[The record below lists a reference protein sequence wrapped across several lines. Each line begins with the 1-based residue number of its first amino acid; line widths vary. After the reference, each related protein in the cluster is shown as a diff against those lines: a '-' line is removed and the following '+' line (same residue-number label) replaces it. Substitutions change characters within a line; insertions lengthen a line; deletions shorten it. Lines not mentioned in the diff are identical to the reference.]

1 MKNNKGYKAL
11 GIAILSFGV
20 VLLSIFFLLLFAK
33 ESPENID
40 DVSFTSEYIAEQ
52 SQDLATDI
60 IPEQIAESPEIN
72 PVKQGEIKEDE
83 NRKVISFKSD
93 LSETEKTRIEEEYN
107 IEFTQ
112 ESSINGVYTVVTTE
126 ESNVKKLEE
135 DTNVES
141 VETDIPVKMA
151 ADIIDWGVS
160 RIGADKI
167 WDTTTG
173 IGVTVAVIDTGI
185 ETTHPDLQ
193 GKVTKGYDFVNEKES
208 AEDDNGH
215 GTHVAGIVTATQND
229 AGTIGVSHGT
239 WVMPV
244 KVLNSAGSG
253 YISDVAKGI
262 YWATDN
268 GAQVI
273 NLSLGAPVDTDV
285 LRKAVNYAAS
295 KGVLMV
301 AAAGNEYGAPC
312 QYPAAYSNVI
322 CVVAIDSSNR
332 LASFSNI
339 GGELAAPG
347 VSNYS
352 TFLGGTYRYLSGTS
366 MAAPHVAG
374 SLALLR
380 GICTDCTSSELI
392 GTLRET
398 AIDLGAEGQDI
409 IFGYGLVD
417 IRAAAEQYLNIPVE
431 EQIPEETDEVTE
443 QIPEETEEVIEE
455 NPEENTAPITERGN
469 IERKEPIAIKQR
481 PVIIKPEKDKND
493 RFTMTKVEDI
503 EIKFR
508 LEPVTENPEY
518 EKTVIYVNNKPV
530 YTTTETE
537 DIYTLKYEDFEG
549 VQLFVKVTSHFTNR
563 TQPQVHDHLII
574 DRAKLIRLN
583 PSKNILER
591 GRNILGISSSIPF
604 RGIFNFWW

>member
-1 MKNNKGYKAL
+1 MKNNKGYKVL

-20 VLLSIFFLLLFAK
+20 VLLSFFLILLFAK

-60 IPEQIAESPEIN
+60 IPEQIPESPEIN

-83 NRKVISFKSD
+83 NRKVISFKND

-126 ESNVKKLEE
+126 ESNVTKLEE
-135 DTNVES
+135 DTNVET
-141 VETDIPVKMA
+141 VETDIPVKMS
-151 ADIIDWGVS
+151 ADVIDWGVS
-160 RIGADKI
+160 RVGADKI
-167 WDTTTG
+167 WDTETG
-173 IGVTVAVIDTGI
+173 IGITVAIIDTGI
-185 ETTHPDLQ
+185 EMTHPDLQ
-193 GKVTKGYDFVNEKES
+193 GKVTKGYDFVNDKES

-215 GTHVAGIVTATQND
+215 GTHVAGIVTATRNN
-229 AGTIGVSHGT
+229 AGTVGVSHGT

-244 KVLNSAGSG
+244 KVLNSTGSG

-268 GAQVI
+268 GAEVI

-322 CVVAIDSSNR
+322 CVVATDSSNR
-332 LASFSNI
+332 LASFSNV

-380 GICTDCTSSELI
+380 GLCTDCTSSDLI
-392 GTLRET
+392 ETLRDT

-443 QIPEETEEVIEE
+443 ETPVK
-455 NPEENTAPITERGN
+455 NTTPTAERGN
-469 IERKEPIAIKQR
+469 IERKEPTVIKQK
-481 PVIIKPEKDKND
+481 PVIINPEKDKND
-493 RFTMTKVEDI
+493 RFTMTEVEDI

-508 LEPVTENPEY
+508 LEPIAENPEY

-537 DIYTLKYEDFEG
+537 DTYTLEYEDFEG
-549 VQLFVKVTSHFTNR
+549 VQQFVKVTSQFTNC
-563 TQPQVHDHLII
+563 TQSQAHDHLII
-574 DRAKLIRLN
+574 DRAKLMRLS
-583 PSKNILER
+583 PSRSILER
-591 GRNILGISSSIPF
+591 GRGVLGISSSIPF

>member
-1 MKNNKGYKAL
+1 MKNNQGYKLL

-20 VLLSIFFLLLFAK
+20 VLISLFFIMLFAK
-33 ESPENID
+33 DPVDNTEEL
-40 DVSFTSEYIAEQ
+40 SFTSEYIAQQ
-52 SQDLATDI
+52 SQDLATEI
-60 IPEQIAESPEIN
+60 VPEQIPEGPEIN

-83 NRKVISFKSD
+83 NRKVVSFKND
-93 LSETEKTRIEEEYN
+93 LSETEKTRIEEAYLV
-107 IEFTQ
+107 EFTQ
-112 ESSINGVYTVVTTE
+112 EGSINGVYTVVITG
-126 ESNVKKLEE
+126 ESDVSKLEE
-135 DTNVES
+135 DATVES

-151 ADIIDWGVS
+151 ADVIDWGVS

-167 WDTTTG
+167 WDTATG

-185 ETTHPDLQ
+185 EMTHPDLQ
-193 GKVTKGYDFVNEKES
+193 GKVTKGYDFVNDKES
-208 AEDDNGH
+208 PEDDNGH
-215 GTHVAGIVTATQND
+215 GTHVAGIVMAARNNT
-229 AGTIGVSHGT
+229 GVVGVSHGT
-239 WVMPV
+239 SVMPV

-268 GAQVI
+268 GAQII

-285 LRKAVNYAAS
+285 LRRAVNYASS
-295 KGVLMV
+295 KGVLLV

-312 QYPAAYSNVI
+312 QYPAAYGNVI
-322 CVVAIDSSNR
+322 CVVATDSSNR
-332 LASFSNI
+332 LASFSNV

-392 GTLRET
+392 GTLRDT
-398 AIDLGAEGQDI
+398 AVDLGAEGTDI

-417 IRAAAEQYLNIPVE
+417 LRAAAEEYLNIPEE
-431 EQIPEETDEVTE
+431 EQLPDETDEVTE
-443 QIPEETEEVIEE
+443 ETPDEETA
-455 NPEENTAPITERGN
+455 PTAGRGN
-469 IERKEPIAIKQR
+469 IERKEPTSVKQK
-481 PVIIKPEKDKND
+481 PVITKPEKDKND
-493 RFTMTKVEDI
+493 RYTMTAIEDVEI
-503 EIKFR
+503 ECR
-508 LEPVTENPEY
+508 LEPVIENAEY

-537 DIYTLKYEDFEG
+537 DTYTLEYEDFDG
-549 VQLFVKVTSHFTNR
+549 VQQFVKVTSHFTNC
-563 TQPQVHDHLII
+563 TQPQVHDDLII
-574 DRAKLIRLN
+574 DRAKVMRLN
-583 PSKNILER
+583 PSRSILER
-591 GRNILGISSSIPF
+591 GRQVLGISSSIPF
-604 RGIFNFWW
+604 KGIFNFWW

>member
-1 MKNNKGYKAL
+1 MKNNQGYKLL

-20 VLLSIFFLLLFAK
+20 VLISLFFIMLFAK
-33 ESPENID
+33 DPVDNTEEL
-40 DVSFTSEYIAEQ
+40 SFTSEYIAQQ
-52 SQDLATDI
+52 SQDLATEI
-60 IPEQIAESPEIN
+60 VPEQIPEGPEIN

-83 NRKVISFKSD
+83 NRKVVSFKND
-93 LSETEKTRIEEEYN
+93 LSETEKTRIEEAYLV
-107 IEFTQ
+107 EFTQ
-112 ESSINGVYTVVTTE
+112 ESSINGVYTVVITG
-126 ESNVKKLEE
+126 ESDVSKLEE
-135 DTNVES
+135 DATVES

-151 ADIIDWGVS
+151 ADVIDWGVS

-167 WDTTTG
+167 WDTATG

-185 ETTHPDLQ
+185 EMTHPDLQ
-193 GKVTKGYDFVNEKES
+193 GKVTKGYDFVNDKES
-208 AEDDNGH
+208 PEDDNGH
-215 GTHVAGIVTATQND
+215 GTHVAGIVMAARNNT
-229 AGTIGVSHGT
+229 GVVGVSHGT
-239 WVMPV
+239 SVMPV

-268 GAQVI
+268 GAQII

-285 LRKAVNYAAS
+285 LRRAVNYASS
-295 KGVLMV
+295 KGVLLV

-312 QYPAAYSNVI
+312 QYPAAYGNVI
-322 CVVAIDSSNR
+322 CVVATDSSNR
-332 LASFSNI
+332 LASFSNV

-392 GTLRET
+392 GTLRDT
-398 AIDLGAEGQDI
+398 AVDLGAEGTDI

-417 IRAAAEQYLNIPVE
+417 LRAAAEEYLNIPEE
-431 EQIPEETDEVTE
+431 EQLPDETDEVTE
-443 QIPEETEEVIEE
+443 ETPDEETA
-455 NPEENTAPITERGN
+455 PTAGRGN
-469 IERKEPIAIKQR
+469 IERKEPTSVKQK
-481 PVIIKPEKDKND
+481 PVITKPEKDKND
-493 RFTMTKVEDI
+493 RYTMTAIEDVEI
-503 EIKFR
+503 ECR
-508 LEPVTENPEY
+508 LEPVIENAEY

-537 DIYTLKYEDFEG
+537 DTYTLEYEDFDG
-549 VQLFVKVTSHFTNR
+549 VQQFVKVTSHFTNC
-563 TQPQVHDHLII
+563 TQPQVHDDLII
-574 DRAKLIRLN
+574 DRAKVMRLN
-583 PSKNILER
+583 PSRSILER
-591 GRNILGISSSIPF
+591 GRQVLGISSSIPF
-604 RGIFNFWW
+604 KGIFNFWW

>member
-1 MKNNKGYKAL
+1 MKNNKGYRLL

-20 VLLSIFFLLLFAK
+20 VLLSLFFIMLFAK
-33 ESPENID
+33 EPSENLD
-40 DVSFTSEYIAEQ
+40 DLSFTSEYIADQ
-52 SQDLATDI
+52 SKDLTTEI
-60 IPEQIAESPEIN
+60 VPEQIPEGAEIN
-72 PVKQGEIKEDE
+72 PVKQGELKKDE
-83 NRKVISFKSD
+83 SRKVVSFKSD
-93 LSETEKTRIEEEYN
+93 LSEADKSRIEEEYD

-126 ESNVKKLEE
+126 ESDINNLEE
-135 DTNVES
+135 DSTVES

-151 ADIIDWGVS
+151 ADVIDWGVS

-167 WDTTTG
+167 WDTATG
-173 IGVTVAVIDTGI
+173 VGVTVAVIDTGI
-185 ETTHPDLQ
+185 EMTHPDLQ
-193 GKVTKGYDFVNEKES
+193 GKVTKGYDFVNDKDS
-208 AEDDNGH
+208 PEDDNGH
-215 GTHVAGIVTATQND
+215 GTHVSGIVIAARNNT
-229 AGTIGVSHGT
+229 GTVGVSHGT
-239 WVMPV
+239 SVMPV

-262 YWATDN
+262 YWAADN
-268 GAQVI
+268 GAQII

-295 KGVLMV
+295 NGILMV

-312 QYPAAYSNVI
+312 QYPAAYGNVI
-322 CVVAIDSSNR
+322 CVVATDSSNR
-332 LASFSNI
+332 LASFSNV

-392 GTLRET
+392 GTLRDT
-398 AIDLGAEGQDI
+398 AVDLGAEGTDI

-417 IRAAAEQYLNIPVE
+417 LRAAAEEYLNTTE
-431 EQIPEETDEVTE
+431 EELIEEAEEITGETPEEEAT
-443 QIPEETEEVIEE
+443 P
-455 NPEENTAPITERGN
+455 TAGRGN
-469 IERKEPIAIKQR
+469 VERKEPTSVKQK
-481 PVIIKPEKDKND
+481 PVIVEPKKDKND

-503 EIKFR
+503 EIEFR
-508 LEPVTENPEY
+508 LEPVIENAEY
-518 EKTVIYVNNKPV
+518 EKTVIYVNNKEV

-537 DIYTLKYEDFEG
+537 DTYTLAYEDFEG
-549 VQLFVKVTSHFTNR
+549 VQQFVKVTSHFTNC
-563 TQPQVHDHLII
+563 TQPQVHDDLII
-574 DRAKLIRLN
+574 DRAKLMKSN
-583 PSKNILER
+583 PSKSILER
-591 GRNILGISSSIPF
+591 GRQVLGISSAVPF
-604 RGIFNFWW
+604 KGIFNFWW